1 MPTMALSGQIRWNFF
16 RDCDLIEN
24 GPFYAD
30 HAPRL
35 RARWREFDHL
45 AFRERMRRSLP
56 GTAQL
61 HRVRPSFVLTDLK
74 MFALLRF

>member
-16 RDCDLIEN
+16 RGCDLIEN

-45 AFRERMRRSLP
+45 AFRERMRRSFLRTFGDTP
-56 GTAQL
+56 KGPRNAA
-61 HRVRPSFVLTDLK
+61 RPLATI
-74 MFALLRF
+74 